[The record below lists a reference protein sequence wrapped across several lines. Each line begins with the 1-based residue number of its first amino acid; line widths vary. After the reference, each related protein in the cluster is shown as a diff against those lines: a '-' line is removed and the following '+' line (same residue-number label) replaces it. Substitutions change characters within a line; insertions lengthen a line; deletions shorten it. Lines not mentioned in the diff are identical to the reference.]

1 MKTFVASFLALF
13 VLILSSCNNSCIED
27 AKPIKAYDI
36 DFNWGEGGPN
46 GFAAPG
52 L

>member
-1 MKTFVASFLALF
+1 MNTFIAALFTFCFLAAT
-13 VLILSSCNNSCIED
+13 SCSNPKTD
-27 AKPIKAYDI
+27 DTKPIRAYDI

-52 L
+52 